1 LAGISTLRL
10 IVISPVFNDWD
21 SFSILVS
28 ELSRQFAGTDLELHI
43 LAVDD
48 GSSQTFDLNALI
60 LPTNNC
66 IRDIKVV
73 HLATNLGHQRA
84 IAVGL
89 TEVPESNNNDLVIIM
104 DSDGEDRPSDICSL
118 LSAAQR
124 YPGSIIFASRIRRS
138 EGFVFRIGYIIYK
151 LVFRLLTGHT
161 IAFGNFCLIP
171 MTLARRLAH
180 RSEVWNNLASAIIRS
195 RLRYQVVPIA
205 RGQRYAGISK
215 MNLISLI
222 AHGLSAM
229 SVSADLI
236 FVRILIGCSLFSGFL
251 MGGIALAVLIRFA
264 TDLAIPGWATTVVG
278 LLSVMLMQTIVLI
291 VATTLMQLSGRNS
304 RPMIPATDCS
314 GFIERRQFRTFP
326 TAQTQP
332 VAGEAIENE

>member
-1 LAGISTLRL
+1 LSL

-21 SFSILVS
+21 SFSILVL

-48 GSSQTFDLNALI
+48 GSSQTFELNALI

-66 IRDIKVV
+66 IRDIEVV
-73 HLATNLGHQRA
+73 HLAANLGHQRA

-89 TEVPESNNNDLVIIM
+89 AEVRESNNNDLVIIM
-104 DSDGEDRPSDICSL
+104 DSDGEDRPSDIVSL
-118 LSAAQR
+118 LSAAQQ

-138 EGFVFRIGYIIYK
+138 EGLVFGIGYIIYK

-161 IAFGNFCLIP
+161 ITFGNFCLIP
-171 MTLARRLAH
+171 MALARRLVH
-180 RSEVWNNLASAIIRS
+180 MSELWNNLASAIIRS
-195 RLRYQVVPIA
+195 RLGYQVIPIA

-215 MNLISLI
+215 MNLTSLI

-236 FVRILIGCSLFSGFL
+236 FVRILIGCGLFSGLL
-251 MGGIALAVLIRFA
+251 MGGMALTVLIRFA
-264 TDLAIPGWATTVVG
+264 TDLAIPGWTTTVVG
-278 LLSVMLMQTIVLI
+278 LLSIMLMQTVVL
-291 VATTLMQLSGRNS
+291 VAATTLMQLSGRNS
-304 RPMIPATDCS
+304 RPTIPATDCG

-326 TAQTQP
+326 TAQPQP
-332 VAGEAIENE
+332 VGGEAVEHQ